1 MNKLI
6 MIGGK
11 TCNIYCHTYA
21 CRPDMKNPY
30 NPMTPRYCVE
40 EYFFTKYSCPTFDV
54 PYKTAAVNAIMSPT
68 TSFGAVQKEII

>member
-1 MNKLI
+1 
-6 MIGGK
+6 
-11 TCNIYCHTYA
+11 
-21 CRPDMKNPY
+21 MKNPY